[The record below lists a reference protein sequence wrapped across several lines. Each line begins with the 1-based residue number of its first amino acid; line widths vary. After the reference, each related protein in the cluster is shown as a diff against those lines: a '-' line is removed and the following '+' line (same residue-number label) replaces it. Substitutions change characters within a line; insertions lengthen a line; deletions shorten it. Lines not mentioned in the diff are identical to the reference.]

1 LWHWA
6 QNRKTSS
13 SVVPKA
19 LRKWRFSFEDT
30 HLTHFGGLVLF
41 QRFCQ
46 KLQLRRRLQR
56 RVKISQRNADYLP
69 ADLLLAMIYAVA
81 VGVRRI
87 NKTELL
93 QYNGAFLDLLGLDRF
108 PNETTLRRFL
118 QRLSPQNIRQLVVLH
133 DWLRAQFL
141 IRATTPSSLILDL
154 DSVVLTLYGHQQGAR
169 VGYNPKKKG
178 RRSYHPALCFEA
190 YHQEFWHGSLRPG
203 NTSANTGV
211 IFFLQRCLA
220 KVPTDMAR
228 SRIRAR
234 ADSGFFGG
242 KFLVLLERLGLG
254 YVIVAKNYR
263 TLKSRAREA
272 RFRILQNG
280 MAVAEFQYQAHGW
293 PKARRCVV
301 MRRPI
306 PEDPLEAK
314 QLTLF
319 KDRRYA
325 YSVMVTNLSLDPWRV
340 WKFYQPRATV
350 EKNIRELLYDMPL
363 GKIPSGD
370 WLANV
375 AFFHIVLFAYDLV
388 HWFRR
393 LCLPLPYKTATVE
406 TVRSDFL
413 VLPARLVSR
422 AGQNMLQLPKD
433 YLHRQAFLSAFT
445 KASALRISKTI

>member
-1 LWHWA
+1 M
-6 QNRKTSS
+6 
-13 SVVPKA
+13 PKA
-19 LRKWRFSFEDT
+19 LRTWSFSFEDT
-30 HLTHFGGLVLF
+30 HLSHFGGLVLL

-46 KLQLRRRLQR
+46 SLQLRRRLQR
-56 RVKISQRNADYLP
+56 QVKISQRNADYAP
-69 ADLLLAMIYAVA
+69 ADLLLALMYALIA
-81 VGVRRI
+81 GLRRI
-87 NKTELL
+87 NKTQLL

-108 PNETTLRRFL
+108 PDETTLRRFL
-118 QRLSPQNIRQLVVLH
+118 QRLPPQAIRQLVSLH

-141 IRATTPSSLILDL
+141 VRPKAPSSLIFDL

-169 VGYNPKKKG
+169 LGYNPKKRG

-190 YHQEFWHGSLRPG
+190 HRQEFWHGSLRPG

-211 IFFLQRCLA
+211 VFFLQYCLS
-220 KVPTDMAR
+220 KVPSTMAR
-228 SRIRAR
+228 SRIRVR

-242 KFLVLLERLGLG
+242 KFLALLERLGLG
-254 YVIVAKNYR
+254 YVIVAKHYR
-263 TLKSRAREA
+263 TLKTRAREA
-272 RFRILQNG
+272 RFRSLKNG
-280 MAVAEFQYQAHGW
+280 LAVAEFQYQAQGW
-293 PKARRCVV
+293 PAARRFVV

-306 PEDPLEAK
+306 PEDPIEAK

-325 YSVMVTNLSLDPWRV
+325 YSVLVTNLRLNPWRI
-340 WKFYQPRATV
+340 WKFYQPRATT
-350 EKNIRELLYDMPL
+350 EKNIRELLYDLPL

-393 LCLPLPYKTATVE
+393 LCLPPQYRAATVE
-406 TVRSDFL
+406 TVRNDFL

-422 AGQNMLQLPKD
+422 AGHNVLQLPKD
-433 YLHRQAFLSAFT
+433 YFHRQAFVSAFR
-445 KASALRISKTI
+445 KASTVRLSKTI